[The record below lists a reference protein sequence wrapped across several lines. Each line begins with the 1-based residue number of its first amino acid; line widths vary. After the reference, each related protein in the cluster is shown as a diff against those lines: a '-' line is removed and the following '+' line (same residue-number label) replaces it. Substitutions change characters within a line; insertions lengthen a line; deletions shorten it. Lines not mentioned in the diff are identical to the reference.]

1 MENWLTAMVHF
12 LILAF
17 TFTDKGGG
25 WVTIKDWLNVLFGR
39 KPTQNEAM
47 FIGSLATEVFFK
59 ELALQASINLIANAL
74 AKGEFLTFEGGK
86 QVRSENYY
94 LLNVEPN
101 QNESANKFWRD
112 VVAKAIHEN
121 ECLVVQHN
129 LEFYVAD
136 SFTVDNYAFYENVY
150 KDIVIGDLQLDRTF
164 RESEVFRF
172 ELHDQRIKT
181 VIDGLYSSYAKL
193 IATSQSNYKRNNSVR
208 GTLNL
213 DTSYPQT
220 EQANKDLK
228 DLLENRF
235 KKFFDAEG
243 PAIVPLAK
251 GMKFEELASNIGVKS
266 GADGRE
272 IRNFIDDIFDFVA
285 IALQIPPQLLKGNVA
300 DTDKAVNNFLTF
312 CINPWAKMI
321 ETEIN
326 RKLYGKKAYLGR
338 TYCKLDT
345 TRIKAVDIKDVAN
358 ALDVLTR
365 IGAYCVDDSLITLGM
380 EPLNTE
386 WSQTRWM
393 TKNYTPITEAA
404 KGGG

>member
-1 MENWLTAMVHF
+1 M
-12 LILAF
+12 
-17 TFTDKGGG
+17 K
-25 WVTIKDWLNVLFGR
+25 IKDWLNVLFGT
-39 KPTQNEAM
+39 KAPTQNEAI
-47 FIGSLATEVFFK
+47 FIGELATEIFFK
-59 ELALQASINLIANAL
+59 ELALQAGINLIANTLSKA
-74 AKGEFLTFEGGK
+74 EFLTFEKGE
-86 QVRSENYY
+86 QVRKDNYY

-101 QNESANKFWRD
+101 QNTSASKFWRD
-112 VVAKAIHEN
+112 IVAKLVYEN
-121 ECLVVQHN
+121 ECLAIQQN
-129 LEFYVAD
+129 MKFYIAD
-136 SFTVDNYAFYENVY
+136 SFEVDECALSENRY
-150 KDIVIGDLQLDRTF
+150 RDIAIGDLQINRTF
-164 RESEVFRF
+164 QESEVLHF
-172 ELHDQRIKT
+172 ELHNQRIKS

-220 EQANKDLK
+220 EAANDQLR
-228 DLLENRF
+228 DLLETKF

-272 IRNFIDDIFDFVA
+272 IRNFVDDIFDFTA
-285 IALQIPPQLLKGNVA
+285 MALQIPPQLLKGNVA

-312 CINPWAKMI
+312 CINPWAKVLDQ
-321 ETEIN
+321 EIN
-326 RKLYGKKAYLGR
+326 RKLYGKKAYLER

-358 ALDVLTR
+358 ALDILTR
-365 IGAYCVDDSLITLGM
+365 IGAYCVDDSLNALGM

-386 WSQTRWM
+386 WSKARWM
-393 TKNYTPITEAA
+393 TKNYEPIETRSE
-404 KGGG
+404 GGG

>member
-1 MENWLTAMVHF
+1 M
-12 LILAF
+12 
-17 TFTDKGGG
+17 K
-25 WVTIKDWLNVLFGR
+25 IKDWLNALFGT
-39 KPTQNEAM
+39 KAPTQDEAI
-47 FIGSLATEVFFK
+47 FIGELATEIFFK
-59 ELALQASINLIANAL
+59 ELALQAGINLIANTLSKA
-74 AKGEFLTFEGGK
+74 EFLTFEKGE
-86 QVRSENYY
+86 QVRKDNYY

-101 QNESANKFWRD
+101 QNTSASKFRRD
-112 VVAKAIHEN
+112 IVAKLVYEN
-121 ECLVVQHN
+121 ECLVIQQN
-129 LEFYVAD
+129 MKFYIAD
-136 SFTVDNYAFYENVY
+136 SFAVDEYAFLENRY
-150 KDIVIGDLQLDRTF
+150 RDIAIGDLQINRTF
-164 RESEVFRF
+164 QESEVLHF
-172 ELHDQRIKT
+172 ELHNQRIKS

-220 EQANKDLK
+220 EKGSSDLRE
-228 DLLENRF
+228 LLENKF

-272 IRNFIDDIFDFVA
+272 IRNFVDDIFDFTA
-285 IALQIPPQLLKGNVA
+285 MALQIPPQLLKGNVA

-312 CINPWAKMI
+312 CINPWAKVLDP
-321 ETEIN
+321 EIN
-326 RKLYGKKAYLGR
+326 RKLYGKKAYLER

-358 ALDVLTR
+358 ALDILTR
-365 IGAYCVDDSLITLGM
+365 IGAYCVDDSLNALGM

-386 WSQTRWM
+386 WSKARWM
-393 TKNYTPITEAA
+393 TKNYTPIEDAA